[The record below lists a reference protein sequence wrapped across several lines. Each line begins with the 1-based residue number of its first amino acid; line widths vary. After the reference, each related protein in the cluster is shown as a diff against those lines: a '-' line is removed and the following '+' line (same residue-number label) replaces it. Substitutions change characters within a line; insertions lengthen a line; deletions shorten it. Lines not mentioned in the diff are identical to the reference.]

1 MCRVSAKFVPC
12 FLTIKQKEHRLSV
25 ATDFL
30 QEAEMN
36 QNFMEGIITGDKTLV
51 YGYDLEIKCQS
62 LQWKL
67 PESLRPKKERQV
79 LSRVKVMLII
89 FFDMEGIVRY
99 EYFA

>member
-1 MCRVSAKFVPC
+1 MCQATVTKDLNMCRVSAKFVPC

-67 PESLRPKKERQV
+67 PESLRPKKER
-79 LSRVKVMLII
+79 
-89 FFDMEGIVRY
+89 
-99 EYFA
+99 